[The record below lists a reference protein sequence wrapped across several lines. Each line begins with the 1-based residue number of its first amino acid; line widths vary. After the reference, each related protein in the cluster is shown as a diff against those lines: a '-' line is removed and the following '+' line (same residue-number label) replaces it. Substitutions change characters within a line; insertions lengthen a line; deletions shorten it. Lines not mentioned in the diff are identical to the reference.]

1 MAKLFRT
8 ERPIRFAHCD
18 TSGVVYFVRLYE
30 FMDGAVED
38 WFADVLA
45 LPFETL
51 QLKRRIGTPIVANSC
66 EFYQPLR
73 LGDRLTLELA
83 VRKLGRSSIEFEIT
97 GKVSGEARFRARH
110 KIAMMSLDTY
120 RSVEIPAEIRS
131 RAEAY
136 LVARG

>member
-8 ERPIRFAHCD
+8 ERNIRFAHCD

-38 WFADVLA
+38 WFDQALA

-51 QLKRRIGTPIVANSC
+51 QLERRIGTPIVANSC
-66 EFYQPLR
+66 EFHKPIR
-73 LGDRLTLELA
+73 LGNRLTLELA
-83 VRKLGRSSIEFEIT
+83 VSKLGRSSIEFDIT
-97 GKVSGEARFRARH
+97 GIVSEDARFRARH

-120 RSVEIPAEIRS
+120 RSIEIPAEIRS
-131 RAEAY
+131 RAAEY
-136 LVARG
+136 LVPQN